1 MTAEVVVA
9 TLNVSFDASST
20 TNGTLKLELDDRV
33 DGLNGG
39 ETSFGPGDD
48 AFYFLFKDSNVTLV
62 EHLAT
67 AGGIGSAGDGTKTID
82 ENVTFTNSDTGSLG
96 YPPASTVT
104 LSWMGRSY
112 EVIGTQ
118 VKPNTELPEVTRSEL
133 KMANGKK
140 VIGILN
146 CQYDTTGS
154 LYKLSGVPKDF
165 KESMIVAIGTVGV

>member
-1 MTAEVVVA
+1 MAAEVVVA
-9 TLNVSFDASST
+9 TLNVSFDSSST

-39 ETSFGPGDD
+39 ETSFGPGED
-48 AFYFLFKDSNVTLV
+48 AFYFIFKDSDVTVV
-62 EHLAT
+62 EHIAT
-67 AGGIGSAGDGTKTID
+67 AGGISDSGNGTKTIN

-96 YPPASTVT
+96 YPPANTVS

-118 VKPNTELPEVTRSEL
+118 VKQNKELPEITRSEL

-140 VIGILN
+140 VIGILK

-154 LYKLSGVPKDF
+154 LHKLSGVPKDF